1 VAHAPR
7 VLVLGGGFATAG
19 ACKTLR
25 PAIEQGD
32 VEVTV
37 VSRTN
42 YSCLHG
48 LIAEMITGRISPGA
62 IASPARRVFAPA
74 HIHVAE
80 IESIDLDAHRVVT
93 SRSIDG
99 ARRGLEFDHAIL
111 ALGCGEN
118 LDAYPGLR
126 EHAFKLKS
134 FEDSLRLR
142 NHIVEMFELADSEP
156 DPEERRRLLTF
167 FIAGGGYSGSEV
179 AGELADYARLLTRR
193 EYKGLD
199 ESELRIIVVHPGP
212 TLLPELYG
220 SGNLERVAKSY
231 PKLVEFGTRHIEKL
245 GVELMLETRV
255 VGATPTDV
263 YLNDGTHVPTR
274 TIISTVGTKPNPLLD
289 TLAVERDSRGRV
301 VTDEFLR
308 VKGREDVWA
317 VGDCASIAHPDG
329 GTCPPVALYAEQQ
342 GLHVGANVAR
352 AARGESLKPYRRAVR
367 MQGISIGGRTAV
379 GEIHGIGLKGRMPWI
394 VWRIVISR
402 VVPSWDRRIRI
413 AIDWMLWPLV
423 GRDIVQVG
431 PSERDDY
438 DVRHNVFQPGE
449 TLVERDRPVRFV
461 HIIVE
466 GDADLLQ
473 DGETVGALGTG
484 DHCGRKWLELRGAD
498 AVRAR
503 TLVRTVS
510 LRADEANRLQD
521 VLLSTQ
527 RIIATTGAHAT
538 FDLGRLR
545 ESEPAGSSPP
555 PASP

>member
-1 VAHAPR
+1 MAPASR
-7 VLVLGGGFATAG
+7 VLILGGGFATAG

-25 PAIEQGD
+25 PAIERGEVD
-32 VEVTV
+32 VTV

-74 HIHVAE
+74 RVHVAE
-80 IESIDLDAHRVVT
+80 IESIDLDGHRVVT
-93 SRSIDG
+93 SRSLDG
-99 ARRGLEFDHAIL
+99 ARRELEFDHAVL
-111 ALGCGEN
+111 ALGCSEN

-156 DPEERRRLLTF
+156 DEEERRRMLTF

-179 AGELADYARLLTRR
+179 AGELADYATLLTKR
-193 EYKGLD
+193 EYA
-199 ESELRIIVVHPGP
+199 RIDRGEVRVVVVHPGP

-220 SGNLERVAKSY
+220 SGNLERGVKSF

-263 YLNDGTHVPTR
+263 YLDNGTHVPTR

-289 TLAVERDSRGRV
+289 TLDVERDSRGRV

-317 VGDCASIAHPDG
+317 VGDCASIPHPDG

-342 GLHVGANVAR
+342 GLHVGGNVAR
-352 AARGESLKPYRRAVR
+352 AARGEDLKPYRRAVR

-379 GEIHGIGLKGRMPWI
+379 GEIHGVGLKGTMPWI

-413 AIDWMLWPLV
+413 ALDWLLWPLV

-438 DVRHNVFQPGE
+438 DARHNVFQPGE
-449 TLVERDRPVRFV
+449 TIVEQARPVRFV

-466 GDADLLQ
+466 GDADLL
-473 DGETVGALGTG
+473 
-484 DHCGRKWLELRGAD
+484 
-498 AVRAR
+498 
-503 TLVRTVS
+503 
-510 LRADEANRLQD
+510 
-521 VLLSTQ
+521 
-527 RIIATTGAHAT
+527 
-538 FDLGRLR
+538 
-545 ESEPAGSSPP
+545 
-555 PASP
+555 

>member
-1 VAHAPR
+1 MAPASR
-7 VLVLGGGFATAG
+7 VLILGGGFATAG
-19 ACKTLR
+19 ACRTLR
-25 PAIEQGD
+25 PAMKDGD
-32 VEVTV
+32 VDVTV

-74 HIHVAE
+74 HVHVAE
-80 IESIDLDAHRVVT
+80 IESIDLDARRVVT

-99 ARRGLEFDHAIL
+99 ARRELGFDQAVL
-111 ALGCGEN
+111 ALGSTEN

-142 NHIVEMFELADSEP
+142 NHIVEMFELADAEA

-179 AGELADYARLLTRR
+179 AGELADYATLLTKR
-193 EYKGLD
+193 EYRGLSRD
-199 ESELRIIVVHPGP
+199 EVRVVVVHPGP

-220 SGNLERVAKSY
+220 SGSMEREVKSF
-231 PKLVEFGTRHIEKL
+231 PKLVEFGTRHVEKL

-263 YLNDGTHVPTR
+263 YLSDGTHVPTR

-289 TLAVERDSRGRV
+289 TLDVERDSRGRV

-308 VKGREDVWA
+308 VKGRDDLWA

-342 GLHVGANVAR
+342 GLHVGGNVAR
-352 AARGESLKPYRRAVR
+352 AARGERLEPYKRAVR

-379 GEIHGIGLKGRMPWI
+379 GEIRGIGLKGTLPWI

-402 VVPSWDRRIRI
+402 VVPSWDRRLRI
-413 AIDWMLWPLV
+413 AADWLLWPLV

-449 TLVERDRPVRFV
+449 TIVERARPVRFV
-461 HIIVE
+461 HILVE
-466 GDADLLQ
+466 GEADLLQ
-473 DGETVGALGTG
+473 DGEAVDSLGGG
-484 DHCGRKWLELRGAD
+484 DHCGRKWLELRGGD
-498 AVRAR
+498 TVRAR
-503 TLVRTVS
+503 SLVRTVS
-510 LRADEANRLQD
+510 LREDEANRLQD
-521 VLLSTQ
+521 VLLSSRPLVATT
-527 RIIATTGAHAT
+527 RSIATVDVEEIRRAA
-538 FDLGRLR
+538 
-545 ESEPAGSSPP
+545 ESAQP
-555 PASP
+555 PAAP

>member
-1 VAHAPR
+1 MAHPSR

-19 ACKTLR
+19 TCKRLR
-25 PAIEQGD
+25 PAIERGEVD
-32 VEVTV
+32 VTV

-42 YSCLHG
+42 YSCLHA
-48 LIAEMITGRISPGA
+48 LLAEMITGRISPGA
-62 IASPARRVFAPA
+62 VASPARRVFAPA
-74 HIHVAE
+74 RVHVAE
-80 IESIDLDAHRVVT
+80 IESIDLDGHRVTT
-93 SRSIDG
+93 SRSLDG
-99 ARRGLEFDHAIL
+99 ARRELEFDQAVL
-111 ALGCGEN
+111 ALGCSEN

-156 DPEERRRLLTF
+156 DEEERRRMLTF
-167 FIAGGGYSGSEV
+167 FIAGGGYAGSEV
-179 AGELADYARLLTRR
+179 AGELADYATLLTKR
-193 EYKGLD
+193 EYA
-199 ESELRIIVVHPGP
+199 RIDRNEVRIVVVHPGP

-220 SGNLERVAKSY
+220 SGNLERAQKSF

-263 YLNDGTHVPTR
+263 YLDDGTHVPTR

-289 TLAVERDSRGRV
+289 LLDVERDSRGRV

-317 VGDCASIAHPDG
+317 VGDCASVPHPDG

-342 GLHVGANVAR
+342 GLHVGGNVAR
-352 AARGESLKPYRRAVR
+352 AARGEPLKPYKRAVR

-379 GEIHGIGLKGRMPWI
+379 GEMRGIPLKGTMPWI
-394 VWRIVISR
+394 VWRMVISR
-402 VVPSWDRRIRI
+402 VIPSWDRRIRV
-413 AIDWMLWPLV
+413 ALDWLLWPLV

-438 DVRHNVFQPGE
+438 DVRHNVFQAGE
-449 TLVERDRPVRFV
+449 TIVERTRPVRFV

-466 GDADLLQ
+466 GDANLLR
-473 DGETVGALGTG
+473 GGKTVGSLGPG
-484 DHCGRKWLELRGAD
+484 DHCGRKWLEQCEAD
-498 AVRAR
+498 SVQAR
-503 TLVRTVS
+503 SLVRTVS

-521 VLLSTQ
+521 VLLSTGPLV
-527 RIIATTGAHAT
+527 ATTRALPT
-538 FDLGRLR
+538 VDRSTL
-545 ESEPAGSSPP
+545 E
-555 PASP
+555 AS

>member
-1 VAHAPR
+1 MRA
-7 VLVLGGGFATAG
+7 
-19 ACKTLR
+19 
-25 PAIEQGD
+25 GD
-32 VEVTV
+32 VDVTV

-74 HIHVAE
+74 HVHVAE

-99 ARRGLEFDHAIL
+99 AHRELEFDQAVL
-111 ALGCGEN
+111 ALGSTEN

-142 NHIVEMFELADSEP
+142 NHIVEMFELADAEA

-179 AGELADYARLLTRR
+179 AGELADYATLLTKR
-193 EYKGLD
+193 EYPGLSRD
-199 ESELRIIVVHPGP
+199 EVRVVVVHPGP

-220 SGNLERVAKSY
+220 SGNMEREVKSF
-231 PKLVEFGTRHIEKL
+231 PKLVEFGTRHVERL

-263 YLNDGTHVPTR
+263 YLSDGTHVPTR

-289 TLAVERDSRGRV
+289 TLDVERDSRGRV

-308 VKGREDVWA
+308 VRGREDLWA

-342 GLHVGANVAR
+342 GLHVGGNVAR
-352 AARGESLKPYRRAVR
+352 AARGERLVPYKRAVR

-379 GEIHGIGLKGRMPWI
+379 GEIHGVGLKGTLPWI

-402 VVPSWDRRIRI
+402 VIPSWDRRLRI
-413 AIDWMLWPLV
+413 AADWLLWPLV

-449 TLVERDRPVRFV
+449 TIVERARPVRFV
-461 HIIVE
+461 HILIE
-466 GDADLLQ
+466 GEADLLQ
-473 DGETVGALGTG
+473 DGGVVDSLAGG
-484 DHCGRKWLELRGAD
+484 DHCGRKWLELRGGD

-503 TLVRTVS
+503 SLVRTVS
-510 LRADEANRLQD
+510 LREDEANRLQD
-521 VLLSTQ
+521 VLLSSRPLVATT
-527 RIIATTGAHAT
+527 RSIATV
-538 FDLGRLR
+538 DVEELR
-545 ESEPAGSSPP
+545 RAEAQP
-555 PASP
+555 PAAP

>member
-1 VAHAPR
+1 MAPASR
-7 VLVLGGGFATAG
+7 VLILGGGFATAG

-25 PAIEQGD
+25 PAMNAGD
-32 VEVTV
+32 VDVTV

-42 YSCLHG
+42 YSCLHA
-48 LIAEMITGRISPGA
+48 LLAEMITGRISPGA
-62 IASPARRVFAPA
+62 VASPARRIFAPA
-74 HIHVAE
+74 RIHVAE
-80 IESIDLDAHRVVT
+80 IESIDLDGHRVTT

-99 ARRGLEFDHAIL
+99 ARRSLEFDHAVL
-111 ALGCGEN
+111 ALGCSEN

-142 NHIVEMFELADSEP
+142 NHIIEMFELADAEP
-156 DPEERRRLLTF
+156 DEVERRRLLTF
-167 FIAGGGYSGSEV
+167 FIAGGGYAGSEV
-179 AGELADYARLLTRR
+179 AGELADYATLLTRR
-193 EYKGLD
+193 EYARID
-199 ESELRIIVVHPGP
+199 RSEVRIVVVHPGP

-220 SGNLERVAKSY
+220 SGNLERAEKAF

-245 GVELMLETRV
+245 GVELMLQTRV

-263 YLNDGTHVPTR
+263 YLDDGTHVPTR
-274 TIISTVGTKPNPLLD
+274 TIISTVGTKPNPLLESLD
-289 TLAVERDSRGRV
+289 VERDTRGRV

-317 VGDCASIAHPDG
+317 VGDCAAVPHPAG

-342 GLHVGANVAR
+342 GLRVGRNVAR
-352 AARGESLKPYRRAVR
+352 AARGEAPKRFRRAPH

-379 GEIHGIGLKGRMPWI
+379 GEIRGIPLRGTMPWV
-394 VWRIVISR
+394 VWRMAISR
-402 VVPSWDRRIRI
+402 VIPSWDRRIRV
-413 AIDWMLWPLV
+413 AVDWLLWPLV

-449 TLVERDRPVRFV
+449 TIVERARPVRFV

-466 GDADLLQ
+466 GQADLLQ
-473 DGETVGALGTG
+473 AGAAVGSLGTG
-484 DHCGRKWLELRGAD
+484 DHCGRKWLEVRGAD
-498 AVRAR
+498 AVKAR

-510 LRADEANRLQD
+510 LRADEANRLQE
-521 VLLSTQ
+521 VLLSSE
-527 RIIATTGAHAT
+527 RLVAVTGAIPVV
-538 FDLGRLR
+538 DR
-545 ESEPAGSSPP
+545 ETLEAG
-555 PASP
+555 